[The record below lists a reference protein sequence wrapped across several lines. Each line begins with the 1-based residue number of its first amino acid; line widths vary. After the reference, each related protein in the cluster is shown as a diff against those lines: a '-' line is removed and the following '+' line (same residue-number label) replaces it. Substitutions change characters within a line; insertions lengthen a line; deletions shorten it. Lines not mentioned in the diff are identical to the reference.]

1 MRLSVLL
8 FVLMLTACEGGH
20 QPPPRLQAEEPELP
34 AASQEPD
41 VQEVEEVPPPAL
53 EPEPE
58 SLDPHQA
65 QAETKLRAIAQR
77 QRELAKKLHEAADQ
91 VDDHR
96 DIGLFFDRIGIP
108 EASCYAK
115 GVRLGLDAQVAHLKD
130 EGRSPKPA
138 TLDSE
143 SAHLW
148 RIQAL
153 KHLNFASVVESHI
166 GQAKDQLVLQWNLDC
181 AGHLGIPETT
191 RIEQTGVST
200 FYEVM
205 DDGKALRILGDIEAG
220 FSDKVIAALEAHP
233 DVETVSLGSGGGLVM
248 EAMKAGRYIRKHGY
262 STMLWNGCYSACPL
276 VFMGGK
282 QRRIWSPYP
291 VLGFHRISRSDGTAV
306 SFEDTVYIHLSLY
319 LHEMDVDAGY
329 VMNQMLLARPQEMHV
344 VDGHEPELCD
354 ANIATW
360 IHRSCTGKSYDE
372 SAP

>member
-1 MRLSVLL
+1 MRLTVLL
-8 FVLMLTACEGGH
+8 FVFLLVACDGGH
-20 QPPPRLQAEEPELP
+20 PPSPRSQVVEPELP
-34 AASQEPD
+34 AASQESD
-41 VQEVEEVPPPAL
+41 VQEEEVPHSPS

-58 SLDPHQA
+58 NLDPHQA

-96 DIGLFFDRIGIP
+96 DIGLFLDRIGIP

-115 GVRLGLDAQVAHLKD
+115 GVRLGFDAQVEHLKD
-130 EGRSPKPA
+130 EGNPRLA
-138 TLDSE
+138 TLTGED
-143 SAHLW
+143 AHLL

-166 GQAKDQLVLQWNLDC
+166 GRSRDQLLLRWNLDC

-191 RIEQTGVST
+191 RLEQTDLST
-200 FYEVM
+200 FYEVS
-205 DDGKALRILGDIEAG
+205 DDATVLMVLGDIERG
-220 FSDKVIAALEAHP
+220 FADKLIAALEAHP

-248 EAMKAGRYIRKHGY
+248 EAMKAGRYIREHGY

-291 VLGFHRISRSDGTAV
+291 VLGFHRIGTSDGASV
-306 SFEDTVYIHLSLY
+306 PIDDPIYIHLAFY
-319 LHEMDVDAGY
+319 LKEMDVDFSY
-329 VMNQMLLARPQEMHV
+329 VANQMIEAQPHEMHV
-344 VDGHEPELCD
+344 VEGHAPELCG
-354 ANIATW
+354 ANVATW
-360 IHRSCTGKSYDE
+360 IHRSCTGKSYDD